1 MTGLVGKI
9 SHLVNGLTDGQQFLT
24 LLVTAAVTVVLGLG
38 MPTPAA
44 YILAAALMTPILT
57 GIGVDVLTAN
67 MFVLYYAVMSA
78 LTPPVAVAAYAA
90 SSLAE
95 DNPLYIAVL
104 AVKFALGAFVVPFAF
119 VYGPEL
125 LMQGPPLEIGLS
137 MVTAVAG
144 LIFVASAIEAY
155 LAGPMT
161 RPARLLI
168 GVGGM
173 ALVIPD
179 IRLSA
184 IGVVLVAIASGPILF
199 RRLLTKTAP
208 PP

>member
-144 LIFVASAIEAY
+144 LIFVAAALEAY
-155 LAGPMT
+155 FT
-161 RPARLLI
+161 RPLSPLIRVLLGI
-168 GVGGM
+168 GGM
-173 ALVIPD
+173 AFVIPD

-184 IGVVLVAIASGPILF
+184 IGFILVGISLGPTLYQKF
-199 RRLLTKTAP
+199 FSKGEPSL
-208 PP
+208 